1 MPHAAGSGKL
11 RHIGF
16 EAGFPLNGIPPLC
29 EHSHMFA
36 RDITKEIG
44 IARHATILL
53 CGMTLIATI
62 PRQADA
68 AGCIFQTQSEGHVV
82 AILDARTFRLSD
94 NREIRLEG
102 IEPVTTEKAKADRT
116 SALARILTG
125 RDVTLS
131 NEDTTPDRYG
141 RQHAFVFL
149 GPSKTL
155 VQSLLLAEGEAFVS
169 TTVTDKD
176 CASILTSA
184 ETEARRTKKGVW
196 AEPSAIK
203 NAESPGDILA
213 GIGRFAVIE
222 GKVLSVRQ
230 AGATTYLNFGRNW
243 TQDFAVTISRRIL
256 PAFEAAGIVLKS
268 FENRRVRIRGWVENH
283 GGPRIEVL
291 RVEQIEVVGG
301 N

>member
-1 MPHAAGSGKL
+1 MRREAAS
-11 RHIGF
+11 RDRIDF
-16 EAGFPLNGIPPLC
+16 RAPFPLSGIHFLC
-29 EHSHMFA
+29 EHGRMFTRRTTRGFLAA
-36 RDITKEIG
+36 R
-44 IARHATILL
+44 RATILL
-53 CGMTLIATI
+53 CGIVLVTTM
-62 PRQADA
+62 PRHADA
-68 AGCIFQTQSEGHVV
+68 AGCIFQQQGEGRVV
-82 AILDARTFRLSD
+82 AMLDARTFRLSD
-94 NREIRLEG
+94 NREIRLDG
-102 IEPVTTEKAKADRT
+102 IEPVAIERAKADRAST
-116 SALARILTG
+116 LSKILTD

-131 NEDTTPDRYG
+131 GENATLDRYG

-149 GPSKTL
+149 RSSGAL

-184 ETEARRTKKGVW
+184 ETEARRQKKGVW

-243 TQDFAVTISRRIL
+243 TQDFAATISRRIL

-268 FENRRVRIRGWVENH
+268 FENRRVRIRGWVENR